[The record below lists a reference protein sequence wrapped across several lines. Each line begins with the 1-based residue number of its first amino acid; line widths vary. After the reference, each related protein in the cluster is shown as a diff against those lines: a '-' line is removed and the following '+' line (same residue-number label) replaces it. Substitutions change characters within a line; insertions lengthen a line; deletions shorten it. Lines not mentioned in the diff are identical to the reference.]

1 MKMNILPFFK
11 NTGYKKWSFL
21 CVFIVLLVPVL
32 VLIGWQFNIQ
42 IFKYPIPGLVGMNPV
57 TALSFIL
64 LGIAFFFLVQKK
76 YKNRYIGYLL
86 VIIVIITSLFKL
98 ASAFIPSL
106 PQIDRLF
113 YSDKIIFKPTGG
125 ANNMALTTGISFV
138 LTSISLLLINY
149 ETGKK
154 RMPSHYITLVVSL
167 FAFFTLLGYLYGAPE
182 FTNFV
187 EHFPMAAH
195 TAACFLLLSIAI
207 LLANPYKGITKE
219 FTITFGGNLAG
230 RILLSSAVFIPVLIG
245 ELRTYFLQRHF
256 FSPELALI
264 FFVCALVILFCSVIF
279 YFLIQINRKEFLR
292 REAEEKLKI
301 SEEIFRSLV
310 SSIRDYAIFML
321 DVNGNIITWNKGAE
335 SIKGYTEEE
344 IKGKNMSV
352 FYTGEDQK
360 KDLMNTLLSN
370 AKKYGHFESQGW
382 RVRKDGSRF
391 WADAVITAL
400 YNKKG
405 ILTGYAKV
413 TRDFT
418 EYKRAKDLLSRFNEE
433 LQKQVDEKTN
443 ELEEIT
449 SQLRHLS
456 SYLQTAREEE
466 RKNIAREI
474 HDELGQML
482 VGLRMDVVWLRKKMA
497 GNGDGAVTKRFESAL
512 ELLNTTRQAM
522 RRITTDLHPAVLSD
536 LGLVSALR
544 LLAKEFEERSGI
556 KINFMAGLGETDDLK
571 ITPDISISL
580 YRIFQESLTNVAKH
594 ANAKEVNSY
603 LAIKNDC
610 LILNI
615 IDDGSG
621 FDTEL
626 VSGKKTLGL
635 VSIRERVLMLNGQH
649 EIHSLPGDGTTIKV
663 TIPIKFI

>member
-11 NTGYKKWSFL
+11 YTGYKRWSFL
-21 CVFIVLLVPVL
+21 CVFVVLLISVL

-57 TALSFIL
+57 TAISFIL
-64 LGIAFFFLVQKK
+64 LGIAFLFFVQKK
-76 YKNRYIGYLL
+76 YKSHYIGYALA
-86 VIIVIITSLFKL
+86 IIVIISSLFKL
-98 ASAFIPSL
+98 ASAVIPSL
-106 PQIDRLF
+106 PRIDNLF
-113 YSDKIIFKPTGG
+113 YTDKIIFKPTGG
-125 ANNMALTTGISFV
+125 ANSMALTTGISFI
-138 LTSISLLLINY
+138 LTGISLLFINY

-154 RMPSHYITLVVSL
+154 RMPSHYISLAVSL
-167 FAFFTLLGYLYGAPE
+167 FAFASLLGYLYGAPE
-182 FTNFV
+182 FNNFV
-187 EHFPMAAH
+187 EHFPMAVH
-195 TAACFLLLSIAI
+195 TAACFLLLSTAI

-219 FTITFGGNLAG
+219 FTTTFGGSLAG
-230 RILLSSAVFIPVLIG
+230 RILLSSAIFIPVLIG
-245 ELRTYFLQRHF
+245 ELRIYFTQRHF
-256 FSPELALI
+256 FSPELTLI
-264 FFVCALVILFCSVIF
+264 FFVCTLVVLFCLVIF
-279 YFLIQINRKEFLR
+279 YFLTQLNRKELLR
-292 REAEEKLKI
+292 KEAEDKLKV

-321 DVNGNIITWNKGAE
+321 DVNGNIVTWNKGAK

-352 FYTGEDQK
+352 FYTEEDQK

-382 RVRKDGSRF
+382 RIRKDGSRF
-391 WADAVITAL
+391 WADVVITAL
-400 YNKKG
+400 HNKEG
-405 ILTGYAKV
+405 ILTGYAKI

-482 VGLRMDVVWLRKKMA
+482 VGLRMDVVWLRKKIA
-497 GNGDGAVTKRFESAL
+497 TNDKEIIKRFESAL

-544 LLAKEFEERSGI
+544 LLLKEFEERSGI
-556 KINFMAGLGETDDLK
+556 RINFTADIGETDELK
-571 ITPDISISL
+571 ISPDISISL

-603 LAIKNDC
+603 LAMENNC

-621 FDTEL
+621 FDIEQ

-649 EIHSLPGDGTTIKV
+649 EIYSFPGDGTTIKV
-663 TIPIKFI
+663 TIPIKLI